1 MSRTDADGT
10 MHLLVVE
17 DNPTDRSW
25 LVMMLDGADVCPHTL
40 AYAETLATAEV
51 MLHDDAFDC
60 VLLDLRL
67 PDGDGVLSVPDLIER
82 YPGAAVLIV
91 TGAASHAVAIEAM
104 RHGARGCVSKDD
116 RLEELV
122 GAIRTV
128 HAGGTALS
136 SSLVPGMLSSFGG
149 PGASRER
156 LTDRELEVLEL
167 LAEGHST
174 AAIAARLVISKNTVR
189 NHVRNTLVKLGAHS
203 QREAVAIA
211 LREEI
216 VSPPR

>member
-1 MSRTDADGT
+1 MEDGQIRV
-10 MHLLVVE
+10 LIVE
-17 DNPTDRSW
+17 DHAMVAEGLEQALREEPGLEPVGHHGTIAAALAGSGP
-25 LVMMLDGADVCPHTL
+25 VDVI
-40 AYAETLATAEV
+40 
-51 MLHDDAFDC
+51 
-60 VLLDLRL
+60 LLDQRL
-67 PDGDGVLSVPDLIER
+67 PDGDGVRAVPDLLER
-82 YPGAAVLIV
+82 YPGASVLIV

-104 RHGARGCVSKDD
+104 RHGAKGCVSKDD
-116 RLEELV
+116 RLEELA

-128 HAGGTALS
+128 HGGGTALS

-156 LTDRELEVLEL
+156 LTDRELEVLKL